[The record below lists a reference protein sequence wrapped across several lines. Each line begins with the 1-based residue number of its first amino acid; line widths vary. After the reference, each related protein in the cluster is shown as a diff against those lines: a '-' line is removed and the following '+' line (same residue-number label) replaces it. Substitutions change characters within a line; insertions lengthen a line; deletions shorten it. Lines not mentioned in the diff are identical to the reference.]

1 MNHFFF
7 QKSNYVKSERHSKL
21 SCFNI
26 ITLFTSTNNK
36 LIQYIFNPKR
46 KKLSQS
52 NNRYI
57 FCFFGTAAEWWI
69 TTIVGCGFCLGLTR
83 PTHHLL
89 LLSMWF
95 LRITAN
101 LIIPTEVGN
110 QWRTL
115 LSCLD
120 HSATSKFRLDEQLR
134 LS

>member
-52 NNRYI
+52 NRYI
-57 FCFFGTAAEWWI
+57 FLFFLFWYSSRMVDHNYCWVWFLSWAHPTNSSPPIAFY
-69 TTIVGCGFCLGLTR
+69 VV
-83 PTHHLL
+83 PTHH
-89 LLSMWF
+89 SKPNYSHRGREPM
-95 LRITAN
+95 A
-101 LIIPTEVGN
+101 
-110 QWRTL
+110 
-115 LSCLD
+115 D
-120 HSATSKFRLDEQLR
+120 TSFMFGSQCYE
-134 LS
+134 